1 MLTHVQSSTIHAPF
15 WKAAMQPSQ
24 FSLIM
29 SLNNNERKLTKV
41 AAPKLTN
48 PTFKLVYYS
57 HLNLLPWKSVLGEKL
72 FSYYLE

>member
-1 MLTHVQSSTIHAPF
+1 MLPHVQSSTIHAPF
-15 WKAAMQPSQ
+15 WKAAMQSSQ

-29 SLNNNERKLTKV
+29 SLNNNERKLRRV

-48 PTFKLVYYS
+48 PTFKLVYYR

-72 FSYYLE
+72 FSYCLE